1 MANEYNDLHELVMD
15 PLFPEIDVKLRSGWH
30 CDEEEIQSY
39 DFITQALDWLTIYYD
54 LYGCELVY
62 ASEGYY
68 YLRSVSNLIKT
79 YSLGFE
85 TMVVSQFL
93 ALMKLDPQYLE
104 TSGFFDLQ
112 ELMDKI
118 ELLLGKNQISRIF
131 LKRKKDREMVGEHD
145 ILNFQQAV
153 KRSLRELARLGF
165 VTLNTDFSKIYPRK
179 PIFRF
184 VDPVRHTED
193 PQEALESLVRG
204 ENPFDL
210 ESNGEEEAEIEFDSE
225 TELEDADEE

>member
-1 MANEYNDLHELVMD
+1 MANEYTDLHELVMD

-39 DFITQALDWLTIYYD
+39 DFITHALDWLTIYYD

-68 YLRSVSNLIKT
+68 YLRSVSNLIKSF
-79 YSLGFE
+79 SLGFE

-104 TSGFFDLQ
+104 SAGYFDLQ

-118 ELLLGKNQISRIF
+118 ELLLGKNQIARIF
-131 LKRKKDREMVGEHD
+131 LKRKKDREMVGEQD
-145 ILNFQQAV
+145 IFNFQQSV

-165 VTLNTDFSKIYPRK
+165 VSLNVDFSKIYPRK

-184 VDPVRHTED
+184 VDPVRNTED
-193 PQEALESLVRG
+193 PKEALESLVRG
-204 ENPFDL
+204 ENPFDIDVDTDP
-210 ESNGEEEAEIEFDSE
+210 ES
-225 TELEDADEE
+225 TDE